1 MKIKAN
7 TKLHMKKLNWLEQEL
22 KEESIKTNFPT
33 VRARIILE
41 ICSVKSTRQ
50 FNQWIEGVSANDNK

>member
-7 TKLHMKKLNWLEQEL
+7 TKLHMMKLHWLEKEL
-22 KEESIKTNFPT
+22 EKETVKTNFPT

-41 ICSVKSTRQ
+41 ICGVKSTKQ
-50 FNQWIEGVSANDNK
+50 FKQWMEGVN

>member
-7 TKLHMKKLNWLEQEL
+7 TELHMKKLKWLNQEL
-22 KEESIKTNFPT
+22 KNEILKTNFPT

-50 FNQWIEGVSANDNK
+50 FEQWIEGVQE

>member
-1 MKIKAN
+1 MKVKAN

-22 KEESIKTNFPT
+22 ENETVKTNFPT

-41 ICSVKSTRQ
+41 ICSVKSTKQ
-50 FNQWIEGVSANDNK
+50 FEQWMEGIN